1 MTQENANKPS
11 GSGGGQ
17 NRNRRRRPNKNRN
30 NQNRNQNRD
39 KNNQR
44 NAGSKP
50 GGAQAQAGSKPN
62 KSPNKKSSNNRRRRY
77 SNNRRRGN
85 NKVQKL
91 TGLDYITTKYLN
103 LLDQHLQA
111 RKKYF
116 ENFSR
121 VNPKQLEKLER
132 NYVESQ
138 KAFLVFKERLN
149 TEDRELFEK
158 RYESL
163 KLDTTYSSNHELP
176 VGPVEV
182 NFTEEEIQD
191 PHLLQSQMESNFNE
205 DTEEST
211 GSYDDYK
218 AYKGIV

>member
-1 MTQENANKPS
+1 MTQENQNKPS

-17 NRNRRRRPNKNRN
+17 NKNRRRRPNKNRN
-30 NQNRNQNRD
+30 NQNRNQNRN

-44 NAGSKP
+44 NAGAPGSGNKP
-50 GGAQAQAGSKPN
+50 EGSQASG
-62 KSPNKKSSNNRRRRY
+62 KKRSSNNKRRRY

-138 KAFLVFKERLN
+138 KAFLVFKERLS

-163 KLDTTYSSNHELP
+163 QLDTTYSSNHELP

-182 NFTEEEIQD
+182 SFTEEEIED
-191 PHLLQSQMESNFNE
+191 PHLLQSQIESSYNE
-205 DTEEST
+205 DEEESV
-211 GSYDDYK
+211 GNYEDYK
-218 AYKGIV
+218 AYKGIQ